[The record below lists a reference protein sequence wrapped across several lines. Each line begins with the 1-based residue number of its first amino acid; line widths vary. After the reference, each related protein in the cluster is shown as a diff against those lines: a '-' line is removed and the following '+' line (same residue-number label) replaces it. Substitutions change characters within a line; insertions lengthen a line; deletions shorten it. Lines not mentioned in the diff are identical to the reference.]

1 MVQLKELGLVS
12 DSVSLYCVFLF
23 IPELVMFSSIVGP
36 QFLNNQVSAAG
47 GALDCT
53 ILPSLKL

>member
-23 IPELVMFSSIVGP
+23 IPELIMLCCMVP
-36 QFLNNQVSAAG
+36 
-47 GALDCT
+47 LDFT
-53 ILPSLKL
+53 ICHP